1 MSIYDPPN
9 AICIIHGDRLQRST
23 CASCN
28 AAYMRAYLK
37 AQRRLRPAVALH
49 SRARQ
54 RAARRGLPFNL
65 SVGDITVPTICPAL
79 GVPIVI
85 GENRS
90 PHSPSLDRIRPALG
104 YVRGNTRVISDKA
117 NRLKGALDV
126 EGLIQRAVASVDE
139 RRKEYARLAEYLD
152 RELLLAEVRSKAEM
166 PGRVGE
172 EWFKVATFLDEAF
185 QKADWPRQAPFAGT
199 WTAE

>member
-23 CASCN
+23 CTSCN
-28 AAYMRAYLK
+28 AAYMRTYLK

-65 SVGDITVPTICPAL
+65 TVSDVIVPTVCPAL

-85 GENRS
+85 GESRS
-90 PHSPSLDRIRPALG
+90 PFSPSLDRIRPNLG

-126 EGLIQRAVASVDE
+126 EGLIQRAVASVAE
-139 RRKEYARLAEYLD
+139 RRKDYARLAEYLD
-152 RELLLAEVRSKAEM
+152 RELLLAEVRAKAEM
-166 PGRVGE
+166 PGRTGE
-172 EWFKVATFLDEAF
+172 EWSKVAGFLDKAF
-185 QKADWPRQAPFAGT
+185 QKADWPRQGPLAGT
-199 WTAE
+199 ES